1 MRRDLEVRKRVSGPN
16 HPDTLSAMVNLALDY
31 MEGNRL
37 PDAEGLLRDVID
49 ADRKVLGPD
58 HMDTTYSM
66 EKLGLVLMREE
77 KWGEAEKMLRA
88 SLASYERAVGPSDY
102 FTGRARLDLIQ
113 LYMKS
118 GETRKM
124 DEAIR
129 EAIRV
134 SPNLIMLNQASW
146 AYLTVNPAS
155 ARRPREALELARRCV
170 KLAPEDPDVLNTVV
184 WRRCATV
191 CGMRRSGRLRRPHL
205 SIAARARQIISFS
218 HSPTTAAETR
228 RTPIPI
234 TSAAQD
240 WRWPPP
246 RTKRRKRSGG
256 KPQSSWANRSLL
268 HLKAGEQA
276 HNKPMIE
283 INANLTPPVN
293 SLIRSLA
300 SVSKLTP
307 GHLIRRPGSE
317 YSVRQ
322 LSPAHQGRGAR

>member
-170 KLAPEDPDVLNTVV
+170 KLAPEDPDVLNTV
-184 WRRCATV
+184 
-191 CGMRRSGRLRRPHL
+191 GL
-205 SIAARARQIISFS
+205 
-218 HSPTTAAETR
+218 AEVR
-228 RTPIPI
+228 NGLWDE
-234 TSAAQD
+234 A
-240 WRWPPP
+240 
-246 RTKRRKRSGG
+246 
-256 KPQSSWANRSLL
+256 
-268 HLKAGEQA
+268 
-276 HNKPMIE
+276 
-283 INANLTPPVN
+283 
-293 SLIRSLA
+293 IRSLEKAA
-300 SVSKLTP
+300 SLHRGESATDYLFLALAYHGRGDKADSDTNY
-307 GHLIRRPGSE
+307 E
-317 YSVRQ
+317 
-322 LSPAHQGRGAR
+322 RGARLALAAPEDKETQALWRETAVELGKPISPSLKGRRASPQQANDRDKRQPDTAS